1 MTLAQWLRNPGTPAM
16 GKAVSVHWDSHETF
30 EKARDAVIAKL
41 AEALASP
48 EPGRRGCR
56 WIAVED
62 ADS

>member
-1 MTLAQWLRNPGTPAM
+1 M